1 MKIAAIIQARMGS
14 KRLPGKVMK
23 KIGNKLIIEYIIE
36 KLSKIKGL
44 EKTIISTSKNSE
56 DDKIANFCK
65 KKNIL
70 FYRGSVN
77 NVAKRLLDTAKTN
90 KLDAFIRISGDSP
103 LLLQSIIKKGINLYK
118 NNDYDIVTNV
128 FPRSF
133 PKGQSIEI
141 INLQVLKK
149 TIHKMSCKQD
159 KEHVTTYFYKNNN
172 KYKIFN
178 FLNKKKLDSIN
189 LSIDTI
195 DDLKMIKLIISD
207 INKKNLNHSLKNYI
221 DAYKKYE

>member
-178 FLNKKKLDSIN
+178 FLNKKKLDLIN